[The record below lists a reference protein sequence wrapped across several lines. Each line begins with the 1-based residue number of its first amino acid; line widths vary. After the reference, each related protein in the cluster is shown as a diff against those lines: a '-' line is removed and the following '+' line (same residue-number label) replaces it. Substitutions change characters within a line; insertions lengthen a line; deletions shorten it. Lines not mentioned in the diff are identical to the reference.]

1 MDLPDQRSMNM
12 RMIKIET
19 DLAKRLLKRIDR
31 ELEIAEPEAF
41 TPEAQANVENLW
53 KMQTALKEAIEETKA
68 VRFSNETYIT
78 EALAQGLKRELEKKI
93 DSFERAIGEGRCVL
107 ARVMGDYGQ
116 LDADI
121 KNAEKAE
128 KRER

>member
-1 MDLPDQRSMNM
+1 M

-19 DLAKRLLKRIDR
+19 DLAKRLLKRIDN
-31 ELEIAEPEAF
+31 ELEISEPEAF
-41 TPEAQANVENLW
+41 TPEAQADVENLW

-78 EALAQGLKRELEKKI
+78 EALAQGLLREIEKEI
-93 DSFERAIGEGRCVL
+93 EGFKVANCESLHIFSRMLGDRDQL
-107 ARVMGDYGQ
+107 A
-116 LDADI
+116 ADI

-128 KRER
+128 NLERW